1 MNIMHNGEINNI
13 KSLRIYLSG
22 NESFRDF
29 LNWQGQASLE
39 DVLNQFSDTAIF
51 SMYLSF
57 QFCNGISIEDTL
69 CHTFQPNHISYTKG
83 FVAEGPATIMVSHAN
98 EFFLVNDSQGQR
110 PAYLH
115 VIKND
120 KDQIVAYR
128 LDLFLALIRL

>member
-22 NESFRDF
+22 NQSFRDF

-57 QFCNGISIEDTL
+57 QFL
-69 CHTFQPNHISYTKG
+69 
-83 FVAEGPATIMVSHAN
+83 
-98 EFFLVNDSQGQR
+98 QR
-110 PAYLH
+110 CF
-115 VIKND
+115 D
-120 KDQIVAYR
+120 
-128 LDLFLALIRL
+128 

>member
-1 MNIMHNGEINNI
+1 M
-13 KSLRIYLSG
+13 SG

-57 QFCNGISIEDTL
+57 QFCNGLSIEDTL

-115 VIKND
+115 VIKMI
-120 KDQIVAYR
+120 KIKLLLIA
-128 LDLFLALIRL
+128 LDLFLVIRL